1 MTISVPVLQK
11 KNNEFNFEPQD
22 FKSDISSQL
31 FDDKQLRFAYCKQC
45 WQMGLK
51 QDNVLNL
58 SLP

>member
-1 MTISVPVLQK
+1 MTISVPVLQR

-31 FDDKQLRFAYCKQC
+31 FDDKRLHFAYCKQC